1 LAVKGV
7 YKNKE
12 DETIEVYYRPIE
24 VASLWGQVQKVSSKF
39 GIHIGIV
46 LGFLFCVFLICLR
59 RQKRKGYQ
67 SLEQYE

>member
-1 LAVKGV
+1 LAIKAV

-24 VASLWGQVQKVSSKF
+24 VASLWGQVQKASNKF
-39 GIHIGIV
+39 GIQIGV
-46 LGFLFCVFLICLR
+46 GLALAFCVFLICLR

-67 SLEQYE
+67 SL